1 MTEQSKNSQQ
11 LIATWASFVALC
23 IGISTVLI
31 QMGRR
36 DAQLTAT
43 TEQVRELSSIV
54 GELAKSQI
62 AFTLTDKQTEERLRE
77 LTSRLER
84 LERR

>member
-62 AFTLTDKQTEERLRE
+62 AFTLTYKQTE
-77 LTSRLER
+77 
-84 LERR
+84 